1 MGLFTRLEKFDQKL
15 TRGYARWGRWVWRM
29 LIAIPVAYFLL
40 CVGIS
45 IWGAPTGGVIL
56 VIHSEL
62 DRPILGFSVNGM
74 AGANAF
80 AHGGGST
87 TCCGDIR
94 GKEAEVVWTLS
105 TTRAQY
111 NTGLREEVRRITLP
125 LPERKHGQDF
135 CMYISCL
142 VIRFWVGVKELV
154 RPMRNEKNL
163 LIRVEKIRRRSRDK

>member
-1 MGLFTRLEKFDQKL
+1 MADANSDPRGLFFTVCRNINL
-15 TRGYARWGRWVWRM
+15 
-29 LIAIPVAYFLL
+29 
-40 CVGIS
+40 
-45 IWGAPTGGVIL
+45 GAPTGGVIL

-142 VIRFWVGVKELV
+142 VIRFLGWSEGAGSPYEKRKEPSYPS
-154 RPMRNEKNL
+154 R
-163 LIRVEKIRRRSRDK
+163 KIRRRSRDK

>member
-1 MGLFTRLEKFDQKL
+1 M
-15 TRGYARWGRWVWRM
+15 
-29 LIAIPVAYFLL
+29 
-40 CVGIS
+40 
-45 IWGAPTGGVIL
+45 
-56 VIHSEL
+56 IHSEL

-135 CMYISCL
+135 L
-142 VIRFWVGVKELV
+142 HVHFLPVIRFWVGVKELV

>member
-1 MGLFTRLEKFDQKL
+1 M
-15 TRGYARWGRWVWRM
+15 
-29 LIAIPVAYFLL
+29 
-40 CVGIS
+40 
-45 IWGAPTGGVIL
+45 
-56 VIHSEL
+56 IHSEL

-135 CMYISCL
+135 L
-142 VIRFWVGVKELV
+142 HVHFLPGDKVFWVGVKELV

-163 LIRVEKIRRRSRDK
+163 LIRVEKSGGAAVISESVISAAVRAQQSEDGKVGNCGRIWHVAFFLMEWDEISTGMRQTAV